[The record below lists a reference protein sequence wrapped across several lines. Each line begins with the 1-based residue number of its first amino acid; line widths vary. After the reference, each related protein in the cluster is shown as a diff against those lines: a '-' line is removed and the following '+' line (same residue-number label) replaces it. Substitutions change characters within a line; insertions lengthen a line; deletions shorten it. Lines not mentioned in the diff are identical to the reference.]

1 MGSMVMTSEIME
13 SYQKH
18 ILVVDDDKPLRELLK
33 KFLCK
38 QGFRVT
44 TAANAAIAR
53 KFFQLYEFDLLI
65 LDVMMPGETGMDLT
79 LDMRQTNTTP
89 ILMLTA
95 MAEAG
100 ARIKGLRAGA
110 DDYLAKPFEP
120 EELLLRTH
128 AILRRTQPTLRDSA
142 HIVSSH
148 DKITLGDAI
157 FDLDRAILT
166 KGKDVVRLTSAES
179 ALLRVMA
186 TQQGRIFSREAL
198 TKACAITGGD
208 RAIDVQVTRLRRKI
222 EHNPKNP
229 HYLQTIRGRGYVLH
243 PD

>member
-1 MGSMVMTSEIME
+1 MASEIME
-13 SYQKH
+13 SYQTH

-79 LDMRQTNTTP
+79 LDMRQTSTTP

-120 EELLLRTH
+120 EELLLRIH
-128 AILRRTQPTLRDSA
+128 AILRRTQPVSCDSA
-142 HIVSSH
+142 HMVSSH
-148 DKITLGDAI
+148 NKSPLAMP
-157 FDLDRAILT
+157 FLILIAP
-166 KGKDVVRLTSAES
+166 S
-179 ALLRVMA
+179 
-186 TQQGRIFSREAL
+186 
-198 TKACAITGGD
+198 
-208 RAIDVQVTRLRRKI
+208 
-222 EHNPKNP
+222 
-229 HYLQTIRGRGYVLH
+229 
-243 PD
+243 